1 MESMQIRTTTDRDVR
16 FRRNRKL
23 HPDGSAVSAVAVES
37 EVSGFQE
44 ILNTVLPAHEEQTRD
59 LHKLWS
65 SLPGAERLLIEN
77 PSPENL
83 RRYREI
89 VKGIAR
95 EILNN
100 NMKVAKL
107 KRRVRG
113 NDVELNI
120 LQIIDDR
127 LHRMMM
133 ALQSKSNTAFQILR
147 NLDEIRG
154 MLINLRS

>member
-1 MESMQIRTTTDRDVR
+1 MQIRTTTDRDVR
-16 FRRNRKL
+16 LRRDRKL
-23 HPDGSAVSAVAVES
+23 RPDGSAASTSAVES

-44 ILNTVLPAHEEQTRD
+44 ILNTVLPAHEEETRD

-65 SLPGAERLLIEN
+65 SLPGAEHLLIEN

-83 RRYREI
+83 SSYREL

-95 EILNN
+95 EILNS

-113 NDVELNI
+113 NDVELNV

-133 ALQSKSNTAFQILR
+133 ALQSKSNTGFQILR

-154 MLINLRS
+154 LLMDLRS